1 MLLLCSYIYN
11 NRVEL
16 EHEVRQL
23 QNNIRFRKIDV
34 ADCME
39 LICALQRLETFKEV
53 TSQIM
58 LLLKLK
64 RSRGINLP
72 ASFYFYC

>member
-1 MLLLCSYIYN
+1 MTQKEMTLLCSYVYN
-11 NRVEL
+11 NRIQL
-16 EHEVRQL
+16 EHEVHQL

-39 LICALQRLETFKEV
+39 MICALQRLETFIEV
-53 TSQIM
+53 TNHIM

-64 RSRGINLP
+64 
-72 ASFYFYC
+72 

>member
-1 MLLLCSYIYN
+1 MTQDEMSLLYRYIYN

-16 EHEVRQL
+16 EHHVRQL
-23 QNNIRFRKIDV
+23 QNNIRFRDIDI
-34 ADCME
+34 ADCVE

-53 TSQIM
+53 TEHIL

-64 RSRGINLP
+64 K
-72 ASFYFYC
+72 

>member
-1 MLLLCSYIYN
+1 MTQQEMILLYSYIYN

-23 QNNIRFRKIDV
+23 QNNIRFRNVDI

-53 TSQIM
+53 TDHIM
-58 LLLKLK
+58 ILLKLK
-64 RSRGINLP
+64 K
-72 ASFYFYC
+72 